1 MISPISNAQ
10 VSNANQATQPA
21 VRQAQAQQ
29 TSAPAAQDTVSLKS
43 TGKASASAG
52 DVDHDGDNK

>member
-21 VRQAQAQQ
+21 VRQAQTQQ
-29 TSAPAAQDTVSLKS
+29 NGAPAAQDTVSLKS

>member
-21 VRQAQAQQ
+21 VRRAQAQQ

-43 TGKASASAG
+43 TGSASAG